1 MGITDKQLVAR
12 RFRAARPTYDAEAT
26 IQQRIVEHL
35 TGMLKDF
42 DERKHFDKVWEFG
55 CGTGI
60 LTAHIDSEW
69 DIARWVLNDLDETNP
84 LSPSICLRHP
94 QSVEYLCG
102 DVESIDAGRGFDLIA
117 SSSTLQW
124 LHYPLQFLSKLH
136 HHLQP
141 SGVICISTF
150 GPDNLHEVRS
160 LTGHG
165 LAYCTADEWHR
176 VLSPIFQ
183 NVCVTEEKIGLYFD
197 DGREVLRHLKRTG
210 VGAAPGPEERWTPE
224 RMRRFCREYAR
235 RFGTPAGRLSLTY
248 HPIYLLARL

>member
-1 MGITDKQLVAR
+1 MEITDKQLVAR
-12 RFRAARPTYDAEAT
+12 RFRAARPTYDAEASV
-26 IQQRIVEHL
+26 QQHIVERL

-42 DERKHFDKVWEFG
+42 DERKRYQKVWEFG
-55 CGTGI
+55 CGTGM
-60 LTAHIDSEW
+60 LTVHIDSEW

-84 LSPSICLRHP
+84 LSPNIRLRHP

-102 DVESIDAGRGFDLIA
+102 DVENIDAGRGFDLIA

-124 LHYPLQFLSKLH
+124 LHHPLRFLSALH
-136 HHLQP
+136 RHLQP
-141 SGVICISTF
+141 GGVICISTF

-165 LAYCTADEWHR
+165 LEYYTAKEWHSI
-176 VLSPIFQ
+176 LSSTFRE
-183 NVCVTEEKIGLYFD
+183 VRVTEEKISLHFD

-224 RMRRFCREYAR
+224 RMRRFCHEYAR
-235 RFGTPAGRLSLTY
+235 QFGTPSGRLSLTY
-248 HPIYLLARL
+248 HPVYLLARL